1 MKYTIFWDKTSLR
14 PSPLMEKWWPNV
26 CPWIL
31 MDGHCFSCWVPV
43 HGPCAPTQGF
53 SKVLLRSNPNH
64 PNGWR
69 FTNENHP
76 FTVRFP
82 SLGLVQIPWRK
93 NMEKNTKV
101 VQNSFTTDQIHKK
114 TSAEHSVGKSSGD
127 RPSLN
132 INWHES
138 SAKKNMAPWHSS
150 QAKNS
155 PFHQLT
161 SRDHLE
167 IPPGDTKWPGDW
179 TKAIPKSPFGS
190 PKLTKTH
197 QS

>member
-1 MKYTIFWDKTSLR
+1 
-14 PSPLMEKWWPNV
+14 
-26 CPWIL
+26 
-31 MDGHCFSCWVPV
+31 MDGHCFSCWIPV
-43 HGPCAPTQGF
+43 HGQCAPTQGF

-93 NMEKNTKV
+93 NTEKTPNWSRKASQWIGFTKTICRTFGWKIIWRWAITEH
-101 VQNSFTTDQIHKK
+101 QLARNICKK
-114 TSAEHSVGKSSGD
+114 
-127 RPSLN
+127 P
-132 INWHES
+132 
-138 SAKKNMAPWHSS
+138 MAPWHSS

-167 IPPGDTKWPGDW
+167 IPPGDAKGP
-179 TKAIPKSPFGS
+179 AMAR
-190 PKLTKTH
+190 
-197 QS
+197 